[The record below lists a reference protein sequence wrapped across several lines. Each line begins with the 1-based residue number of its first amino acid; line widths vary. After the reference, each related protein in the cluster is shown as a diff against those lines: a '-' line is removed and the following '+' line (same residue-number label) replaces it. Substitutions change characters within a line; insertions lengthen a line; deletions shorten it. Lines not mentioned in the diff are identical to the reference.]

1 MNVLTRLLEHA
12 ATTPDRVAIID
23 RDGRQI
29 SYAGLAREGARF
41 AALLHSQGVRR
52 GDTVLVL
59 VPMSI
64 ELYATLAG
72 VFALGAV
79 VMVLDP
85 SAGLAHLERCCALRS
100 PQALI
105 GVPLA
110 HLLSLAVPSLRR
122 VALRVCAKGWW
133 PGAVPWGGGSGSVEL
148 GEEVNTDAPA
158 LLTFTS
164 GTSGTPKAALRTHGL
179 LLAQLAALETLLA
192 PEEGDVDL
200 ATLAIVALANLA
212 TGVTTVIPDASL
224 RRPASLNA
232 RPVLE
237 QIARHGVT
245 RTAASPAL
253 LERLADV
260 ASKQRLSLPGLKRI
274 YSGGGPVFPRVLHKL
289 ARVAPNARLISVY
302 GSTEAEPIAHIAFQD
317 LSASDLEAVRGGQG
331 LLVGPP
337 VEAIDL
343 RIMPNRAGELLEFA
357 DLESFEAVTLGAG
370 EIGEI
375 VVCGPHVLPGY
386 LGGVG
391 DGETKFRVNGRVWH
405 RTGDAGHLDVQGRL
419 WLAGRA
425 GARILDAR
433 GELYPFSTECAALEV
448 PGVRRCALLGHRGG
462 RVLCV
467 EWEKGRADKKETE
480 VLLERLAWA
489 HVDRIVT
496 VKSLPMDARHN
507 AKVDL
512 GRLRKLLTQD
522 KLHGAADGGI
532 SVWKKTPP

>member
-12 ATTPDRVAIID
+12 ANTPDKVAIID
-23 RDGRQI
+23 RDGQQV
-29 SYAGLAREGARF
+29 SYAALAREGERV
-41 AALLHSQGVRR
+41 AALLHAQGVRR

-72 VFALGAV
+72 VFSLGAV

-100 PQALI
+100 PQALV

-133 PGAVPWGGGSGSVEL
+133 PGAVSWGSDCRPL
-148 GEEVNTDAPA
+148 PAGEAVGTDTPA

-164 GTSGTPKAALRTHGL
+164 GTSGTPKAAMRTHGL

-212 TGVTTVIPDASL
+212 TGITTVIPDASL
-224 RRPASLNA
+224 RKPASLDA
-232 RPVLE
+232 RPVLN
-237 QIARHGVT
+237 QIARYGVT

-253 LERLADV
+253 LERLADI
-260 ASKQRLSLPGLKRI
+260 ASEQGTSLPGLKRV

-289 ARVAPNARLISVY
+289 ALVAPNARLISVY
-302 GSTEAEPIAHIAFQD
+302 GSTEAEPIAHIAFHD
-317 LSASDLEAVRGGQG
+317 LSASDLDAVRGGRG
-331 LLVGPP
+331 LLVGTP
-337 VEAIDL
+337 VGAIDL
-343 RIMPNRAGELLEFA
+343 RIVPNRVGELLEFA
-357 DLESFEAVTLGAG
+357 DLDSFEAATLSTG

-375 VVCGPHVLPGY
+375 VVSGPHVLPGY

-391 DGETKFRVNGRVWH
+391 DHETKFRVGGRVWH
-405 RTGDAGHLDVQGRL
+405 RTGDAGHLDAQGRL

-433 GELYPFSTECAALEV
+433 GELYPFSTECAALEME
-448 PGVRRCALLGHRGG
+448 GVRRCALLEHRGQ

-467 EWEKGRADKKETE
+467 EWQKAGRRDPEA
-480 VLLERLAWA
+480 LLERLTWA
-489 HVDRIVT
+489 QVDRVVT
-496 VKSLPMDARHN
+496 VKSIPVDARHN

-512 GRLRKLLTQD
+512 KRLGRLLDL
-522 KLHGAADGGI
+522 ADDA
-532 SVWKKTPP
+532 

>member
-12 ATTPDRVAIID
+12 ATTPLRAAIID

-29 SYAGLAREGARF
+29 SYAGLAREGERVAS
-41 AALLHSQGVRR
+41 LLHSLGVRR

-85 SAGLAHLERCCALRS
+85 SAGLAHLERCCALRR
-100 PQALI
+100 PQALV

-122 VALRVCAKGWW
+122 MRMRVCAKGWW
-133 PGAVPWGGGSGSVEL
+133 PGAVPWGSGSGSVEL
-148 GEEVNTDAPA
+148 SAEISADTPA

-164 GTSGTPKAALRTHGL
+164 GTSGTPKAALRSHGL

-224 RRPASLNA
+224 RKPASLDA
-232 RPVLE
+232 RPVLD
-237 QIARHGVT
+237 QIQRHGVT

-260 ASKQRLSLPGLKRI
+260 ASQGGLSLTGLKRV
-274 YSGGGPVFPRVLHKL
+274 YSGGGPVFPGVLHKL
-289 ARVAPNARLISVY
+289 ALVAPNARLISVY
-302 GSTEAEPIAHIAFQD
+302 GSTEAEPIAHIDSRD
-317 LSASDLEAVRGGQG
+317 LSTDDLEAVRGGQG
-331 LLVGPP
+331 LLVGHP
-337 VEAIDL
+337 VGAIEL
-343 RIMPNRAGELLEFA
+343 RIVPNRVGEPLEFDSPEA
-357 DLESFEAVTLGAG
+357 FEAAWLGSG
-370 EIGEI
+370 QIGEI
-375 VVCGPHVLPGY
+375 VVSGPHVLPGY

-391 DGETKFRVNGRVWH
+391 DHETKFRVDGRMWH
-405 RTGDAGHLDVQGRL
+405 RTGDAGHLDAQGRL
-419 WLAGRA
+419 WLAGRV

-433 GELYPFSTECAALEV
+433 GELHPFSAECAALEV
-448 PGVRRCALLGHRGG
+448 PGVRRCALTGFRGE

-480 VLLERLAWA
+480 ALLERLAWA

-496 VKSLPMDARHN
+496 VKSLPVDARHN

-512 GRLRKLLTQD
+512 GRLRKLLSA
-522 KLHGAADGGI
+522 G
-532 SVWKKTPP
+532 

>member
-1 MNVLTRLLEHA
+1 MNVLTRLLDHA
-12 ATTPDRVAIID
+12 ANTPEKVAIID
-23 RDGRQI
+23 QGGRQI

-41 AALLHSQGVRR
+41 AALLHQRGVRP

-72 VFALGAV
+72 VFSLGAV

-85 SAGLAHLERCCALRS
+85 SAGLAHLERCCALKR
-100 PQALI
+100 PQALV

-122 VALRVCAKGWW
+122 VALRVCVKGWW
-133 PGAVPWGGGSGSVEL
+133 PGAVPWKSDQKL
-148 GEEVNTDAPA
+148 LTAGETVGTDTPA

-192 PEEGDVDL
+192 PEPGDVDL

-212 TGVTTVIPDASL
+212 TGITTVVPDASL
-224 RRPASLNA
+224 RKPASLDA
-232 RPVLE
+232 RPVLD
-237 QIARHGVT
+237 QIARYGVT

-253 LERLADV
+253 LERLADA
-260 ASKQRLSLPGLKRI
+260 ASEQGISLPGLKRV
-274 YSGGGPVFPRVLHKL
+274 YSGGGPVFPRVLRKL
-289 ARVAPNARLISVY
+289 SRVAPNARLISVY
-302 GSTEAEPIAHIAFQD
+302 GSTEAEPIAHIDFQD
-317 LSASDLEAVRGGQG
+317 LSADDLEAVRGGRG

-337 VEAIDL
+337 VGAIEL
-343 RIMPNRAGELLEFA
+343 QIVPNHFGEILKFDGLE
-357 DLESFEAVTLGAG
+357 DFEAASLEQGQ
-370 EIGEI
+370 IGEI
-375 VVCGPHVLPGY
+375 VVSGPHVLPSY

-405 RTGDAGHLDVQGRL
+405 RTGDAGHLDAQGRL

-425 GARILDAR
+425 GARMLDAR
-433 GELYPFSTECAALEV
+433 GELYPFSAECAALET
-448 PGVRRCALLGHRGG
+448 PGVRRCALTKYQGE

-467 EWEKGRADKKETE
+467 EWQKAGRRDPGA
-480 VLLERLAWA
+480 LLERLAWA
-489 HVDRIVT
+489 QVDRVVT
-496 VKSLPMDARHN
+496 VKALPVDARHN

-512 GRLRKLLTQD
+512 GRLRKLL
-522 KLHGAADGGI
+522 GAGRGKGH
-532 SVWKKTPP
+532 S